1 MQVRQDGAY
10 ARGRENLK
18 TNQQFKIN
26 EFEDA
31 KVRKEEDK
39 ILLDY
44 AISKEKEADKAD
56 SNKKQAIR
64 LAAMQ
69 YAEYMKE
76 QSTRELEDT
85 KYLEDI
91 RKKEEEKVWQATD
104 DDLQRR
110 QDAKDYLMRM
120 VDDGRREQ
128 LRTKIDQTTRE
139 KLESQIFATKYAAN
153 ARDGIEKDRA
163 DAMRRRNVSMENN
176 DKLLSQISFRR
187 DKEEIEKQAA
197 YLADKRMKIAER
209 AHQQRLS
216 DLGGSLRSNFPLK
229 SGQWYS

>member
-1 MQVRQDGAY
+1 MQRRQDGAY

-18 TNQQFKIN
+18 TNQQFKMQ
-26 EFEDA
+26 EFEEA

-44 AISKEKEADKAD
+44 ALSKEKEADKAD
-56 SNKKQAIR
+56 DTKRQALR
-64 LAAMQ
+64 QSAMQ
-69 YAEYMKE
+69 YAEYLRE
-76 QSTRELEDT
+76 QSSRELEDT

-91 RKKEEEKVWQATD
+91 RKREEEKVWQASD
-104 DDLQRR
+104 NELQQR

-120 VDDGRREQ
+120 VDDGRQEQ
-128 LRTKIDQTTRE
+128 IQSKIDKTTRE

-163 DAMRRRNVSMENN
+163 DAMRRRHISMENN
-176 DKLLSQISFRR
+176 DKLQNQISFRR
-187 DKEEIEKQAA
+187 EKEELDKQAA
-197 YLADKRMKIAER
+197 YLADKRMKVAER
-209 AHQQRLS
+209 AHQQRLA